1 MSACYLCS
9 HVPNGCA
16 TSVDQNASNG
26 FCIFNLQL
34 VSFSAGLN
42 FPLHILW

>member
-1 MSACYLCS
+1 MSAFYLCS

-16 TSVDQNASNG
+16 TSVDQNTSNE
-26 FCIFNLQL
+26 FWIFNLQV